1 LAGRIT
7 GESRDRNPPYYP
19 PHHQSTPEDC
29 TFESARVFFCRHIS
43 LCLTGFHELKRLSA
57 SKGVRS
63 HKSLIGYYLLE
74 NSNHSTK
81 HSMNSIHFDQ
91 GNADTQSQGLQQQ
104 PYGPYEPSIASSV
117 SSSQYSVFSDSA
129 SAQSSIAS
137 SISDDFRGSQED
149 PRDRYCAI
157 AQLQSQAQDVSQIS
171 QPCRQHFS
179 YADVTSVPSEQRQH
193 PRRCSLA
200 RNQRPPPL
208 VRQAERKLTFVDNL
222 VGKQIT

>member
-1 LAGRIT
+1 
-7 GESRDRNPPYYP
+7 
-19 PHHQSTPEDC
+19 
-29 TFESARVFFCRHIS
+29 
-43 LCLTGFHELKRLSA
+43 
-57 SKGVRS
+57 
-63 HKSLIGYYLLE
+63 
-74 NSNHSTK
+74 
-81 HSMNSIHFDQ
+81 MNSINFDQ
-91 GNADTQSQGLQQQ
+91 GNAGTQSQGLQQS
-104 PYGPYEPSIASSV
+104 YGPYEPSIASSA

-157 AQLQSQAQDVSQIS
+157 AQLQSQAQAVSQFS
-171 QPCRQHFS
+171 QPCRHQQPS

-222 VGKQIT
+222 VGKQNT